1 MQTASFLSSHGKE
14 SRGRKPVL
22 LSLKTHPIHKGNTL
36 LTSSNSSHLLKALP
50 PDTITLVSVNLRDTN
65 IQSTETSKPVC
76 TVCLGETEA
85 HCSSREGLVPAAD
98 GLTAWTAQ
106 SCCVFVGWGVGLA
119 APLRMSIS
127 QLSDSR
133 ENATF
138 TIQPAPQQPVGLE
151 HSRWDCYD
159 FP

>member
-1 MQTASFLSSHGKE
+1 MQTDSFLSSHGKE

-98 GLTAWTAQ
+98 SLSQPGQLRAAVCLW
-106 SCCVFVGWGVGLA
+106 VGGGA
-119 APLRMSIS
+119 GCSF
-127 QLSDSR
+127 
-133 ENATF
+133 EN
-138 TIQPAPQQPVGLE
+138 E
-151 HSRWDCYD
+151 HFSA
-159 FP
+159 F